1 MSICKKKKNSTKLKR
16 RKIIIFSLLVYNI
29 GWVHR
34 ILGTIREPSK
44 KPLLNCVTKKN
55 KKRTGS
61 EEKLSFSFVKDK
73 GNCKLLPLTTTQAFC
88 LDWTAGL
95 LFGYL

>member
-1 MSICKKKKNSTKLKR
+1 MQKKKSTKLKR
-16 RKIIIFSLLVYNI
+16 MKIIIFSLLVYNI
-29 GWVHR
+29 GWGHR

-44 KPLLNCVTKKN
+44 KPLLNCVTKK
-55 KKRTGS
+55 KSGS
-61 EEKLSFSFVKDK
+61 EEKFSFSFVKDK
-73 GNCKLLPLTTTQAFC
+73 GNCKLLPLTTTQVFC